1 MSLRRRMGMIFQRYA
16 LFDALTVF
24 ENVAFSLGRG
34 QPLTASQAEAVH
46 EMLARVHLSKAKDR
60 LPAELSGGMRKRVAV
75 ARALVHQPALL
86 LCDDPTAGLDPVT
99 TRQIFDL
106 LAEARAQRGMT
117 CVVVSHACG
126 PLRGL
131 CDTAW
136 MVERGEAVYF
146 GPIDDGPAPVRRFL
160 DAGARR

>member
-1 MSLRRRMGMIFQRYA
+1 MRKP
-16 LFDALTVF
+16 
-24 ENVAFSLGRG
+24 ENSARNR
-34 QPLTASQAEAVH
+34 PRA
-46 EMLARVHLSKAKDR
+46 LARK
-60 LPAELSGGMRKRVAV
+60 VASS
-75 ARALVHQPALL
+75 AAPTAYPTLVPS
-86 LCDDPTAGLDPVT
+86 DDPTAGLDPVT